1 MSAVRGP
8 RLVSMLEANT
18 DLGTRTVSLLLEA
31 ESKKTYRVPL
41 AASCIPMVIA
51 ALVAELGK
59 IDASLPPGETAG
71 LQDVHG
77 GIKVGVRPDGAAAL
91 ILTLQGVEL
100 PLTLTKEE
108 LINLRK
114 GIDEAVVMID
124 RVGQG

>member
-8 RLVSMLEANT
+8 RLVSMLEAST
-18 DLGTRTVSLLLEA
+18 DLETRTVSLLLEA

-59 IDASLPPGETAG
+59 IDASRPPGEAAG
-71 LQDVHG
+71 LQDVRG
-77 GIKVGVRPDGAAAL
+77 GMKVGVRPGGGAVL

-100 PLTLTKEE
+100 PLALTKEE
-108 LINLRK
+108 LTNLRK
-114 GIDEAVVMID
+114 GIDDAMAMID
-124 RVGQG
+124 RAGQG